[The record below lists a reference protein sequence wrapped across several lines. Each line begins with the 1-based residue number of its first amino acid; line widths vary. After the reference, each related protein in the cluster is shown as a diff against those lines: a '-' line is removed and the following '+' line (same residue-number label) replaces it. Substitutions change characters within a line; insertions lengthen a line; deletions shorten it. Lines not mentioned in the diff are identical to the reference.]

1 MTDIVVAAV
10 TTAIDTAGAA
20 TMTVTTVMTAE
31 DSTIIDGATVLEI
44 IVTGE
49 MTEMGEVVMAA
60 PGASHDHKGS
70 EAMIG
75 MGIGDVVET
84 VLTSVTVVE
93 TTGHCLW
100 TRQLL
105 FKQLQFR
112 GQTSPQRLRR
122 HLRSRQAQCQVG
134 LMTQQMLR
142 PTRLRLNERIR

>member
-31 DSTIIDGATVLEI
+31 DSTIIAGVTILEI

-49 MTEMGEVVMAA
+49 MTEMGDD
-60 PGASHDHKGS
+60 HDGN

-105 FKQLQFR
+105 LKQLQFR

-134 LMTQQMLR
+134 PMTQQMLR
-142 PTRLRLNERIR
+142 PTRLRLNERIK